1 MVDYLNGE
9 TAFEAK
15 KDTGGN
21 VALSDDDVFRSLL
34 DGLQHGAD
42 EAQFLAEGVVFDMWT
57 DQF

>member
-1 MVDYLNGE
+1 MIDNLNGE
-9 TAFEAK
+9 AAFEAK
-15 KDTGGN
+15 EDTGRN

-42 EAQFLAEGVVFDMWT
+42 EAQFLAEGVVFDVWT